1 LTRSMTGYGRG
12 EIKEKGVRV
21 TAELRSFNNRFLEMT
36 PKVPRFLAPLEG
48 EIKRVIQNRISR
60 GRVLVNISWEEVD
73 GLSEKVSLD
82 KEVADTYYELL
93 KALKEQYGLSGDI
106 DLATFAALPDLL
118 KREVEEWEPSK
129 ALPLVKKVLTIA
141 LDDLVEMK
149 TREGQAIARDLAG
162 RLENTLSCLERIEQ
176 RAPQRIE
183 ETRKRLRARLAELTD
198 GDEYDEALLAQE
210 VVLFAERSD
219 FTEECVRYRVHC
231 DNFTQ
236 FVTEGGAVGRKL
248 TFLLQEMAR
257 EVNTIGAK
265 AGDASVSGN
274 VVLIKEELE
283 RIREQVQNIE

>member
-12 EIKEKGVRV
+12 EIEDKGVRV
-21 TAELRSFNNRFLEMT
+21 AAELRSFNNRFLEMT

-48 EIKRVIQNRISR
+48 EIKKVIQDRISR

-82 KEVADTYYELL
+82 KGVADTYYDLL

-118 KREVEEWEPSK
+118 KREVEGWEPSE
-129 ALPLVKKVLTIA
+129 AMPLVKEALTIA
-141 LDDLVEMK
+141 LDDLIEMK
-149 TREGQAIARDLAG
+149 TREGLAITRDVTD
-162 RLENTLSCLERIEQ
+162 RLEHTLSYLEKVEQ

-183 ETRKRLRARLAELTD
+183 ETRERLRARLAEVTE
-198 GDEYDEALLAQE
+198 GDDYDEALLIQE
-210 VVLFAERSD
+210 IVLFAERSD

-231 DNFTQ
+231 DNFRR
-236 FVTEGGAVGRKL
+236 FVTEGGAVGRRL

-265 AGDASVSGN
+265 ASDAAVSRN

>member
-12 EIKEKGVRV
+12 EIEDKGVRV
-21 TAELRSFNNRFLEMT
+21 AAELRSFNNRFLEMT

-48 EIKRVIQNRISR
+48 EIKKVIQDRISR

-82 KEVADTYYELL
+82 KEVADTYYDLL

-118 KREVEEWEPSK
+118 KREVEGWEPSK
-129 ALPLVKKVLTIA
+129 AMPLVKEALTIA
-141 LDDLVEMK
+141 LDDLIEMK
-149 TREGQAIARDLAG
+149 TREGQAITRDVTD
-162 RLENTLSCLERIEQ
+162 RLEHTLSYLEKVEQ

-183 ETRKRLRARLAELTD
+183 ETRERLRARLAEVTE
-198 GDEYDEALLAQE
+198 GDDYDEALLIQE
-210 VVLFAERSD
+210 IVLFAERSD

-231 DNFTQ
+231 DNFRR
-236 FVTEGGAVGRKL
+236 FVTEGGAIGRRL

-265 AGDASVSGN
+265 ASDAAVSRN